1 MSHPRNTPGVAS
13 NVHRRGTASR
23 PRLLAV
29 MAFAILWLVCFPSTA
44 DAGILYVVEPT
55 YSTLTLD
62 VETSDTIE
70 AVKAAVQ
77 DDDGV
82 APDSQYLYFGG
93 TLLQDGQTLSDYGI
107 SFSSSLSLVATAA
120 FTATPIPNGVWRF
133 GVKDMTA
140 GAGIG
145 WTSWQPTNP
154 VDLSSYGQGGITFNV
169 FGFNGG
175 VAGMPVGYDPSAT
188 YLLPFLTSAG
198 GISGFSASQFNV
210 IGAFAERAS
219 VVQSG
224 NSLLLRLGTNAVPEI
239 DPSSMGSVIALI
251 GAGLGLLERRRLR
264 RR

>member
-188 YLLPFLTSAG
+188 
-198 GISGFSASQFNV
+198 
-210 IGAFAERAS
+210 
-219 VVQSG
+219 
-224 NSLLLRLGTNAVPEI
+224 
-239 DPSSMGSVIALI
+239 
-251 GAGLGLLERRRLR
+251 
-264 RR
+264 